1 MSVKRAVLAGVVKDL
16 RKHVE
21 NLRDEG
27 VRVVETTALPKTRGA
42 APAAAIPA
50 PRPVAGK
57 SDQPRVAAVAAP
69 VKKPALP
76 TEPLHTTRNAGAT
89 NVAPRNIMPEAADP
103 ALAGVAAEMQ
113 RLAGEVAA
121 CRICVLHKQRTNTV
135 PGQGNL
141 RPQIMFIGEAPGADE
156 DAQGLAFV
164 GRSGQLLTQMIL
176 AMGFTREQIFIA
188 NICKCRPPDN
198 RQPLPEEMT
207 ACLPFLRRQIA
218 ALHPT
223 LIVALGAT
231 AVKGLLGP
239 TEGISKLRGTWCDFE
254 GIPVMP
260 TYHPAYLLRNPPAK
274 HEVWADLQA
283 VLKRLGRTAPA
294 WTKMNKGA

>member
-1 MSVKRAVLAGVVKDL
+1 MSAKRAALAGVVKDL
-16 RKHVE
+16 RAHIE
-21 NLRDEG
+21 HLRDEG
-27 VRVVETTALPKTRGA
+27 VLVVESSARPRINGS
-42 APAAAIPA
+42 A
-50 PRPVAGK
+50 PR
-57 SDQPRVAAVAAP
+57 QAAVAASVMTPAARLAPARPRTTGIAPGSPIVHMAAPAVASP
-69 VKKPALP
+69 V
-76 TEPLHTTRNAGAT
+76 
-89 NVAPRNIMPEAADP
+89 ADP
-103 ALAGVAAEMQ
+103 ALAGVAAAMQ

-121 CRICVLHKQRTNTV
+121 CRICVLHAKRTHTV

-141 RPQIMFIGEAPGADE
+141 RPQVMFVGEAPGADE

-164 GRSGQLLTQMIL
+164 GRSGQLLTQMII
-176 AMGFTREQIFIA
+176 AMGFTREQVFIA

-218 ALHPT
+218 ALRPT

-231 AVKGLLGP
+231 AVKGLLH
-239 TEGISKLRGTWCDFE
+239 TAQGITKLRGTWCDFD

-274 HEVWADLQA
+274 HEAWADLQA
-283 VLKRLGRTAPA
+283 VLKRLGRAAPA
-294 WTKMNKGA
+294 WTKLRKGA